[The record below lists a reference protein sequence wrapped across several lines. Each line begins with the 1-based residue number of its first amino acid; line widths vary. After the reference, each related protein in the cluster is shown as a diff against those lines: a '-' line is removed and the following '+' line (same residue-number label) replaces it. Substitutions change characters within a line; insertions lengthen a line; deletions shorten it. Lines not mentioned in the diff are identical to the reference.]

1 MWVFKPGK
9 AMKFDGMR
17 QELAVRG
24 PLRSLLPAAHFLRLR
39 FWLQFPHLC
48 IGVRTPTPSSSNCVH
63 RTLYTYIDMGQE
75 YTYVK
80 KLCELWNALLTSGET
95 RLCQEYSSEEIC
107 LQFCFWNLDF
117 PLVASTWET
126 RKERAES
133 HRHKQKVT
141 WPLCV
146 HPYPPCMRNPQIPKP
161 KGGLRRER
169 INIYMKFHS
178 LYCLGFNSL
187 YCLYLA

>member
-1 MWVFKPGK
+1 MGVQTRGGHEVWWNEAGTCHQGTSAVPPSSCPFS
-9 AMKFDGMR
+9 
-17 QELAVRG
+17 QTEVLASV
-24 PLRSLLPAAHFLRLR
+24 
-39 FWLQFPHLC
+39 PHLC
-48 IGVRTPTPSSSNCVH
+48 VGVRTPTPSSSNCVH

-146 HPYPPCMRNPQIPKP
+146 HPYPPCMQNPQIPKP